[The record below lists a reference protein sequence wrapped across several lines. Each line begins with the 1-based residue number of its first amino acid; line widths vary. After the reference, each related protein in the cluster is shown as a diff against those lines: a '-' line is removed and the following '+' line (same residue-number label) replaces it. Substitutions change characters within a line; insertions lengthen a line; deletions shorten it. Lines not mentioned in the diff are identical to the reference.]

1 MGERTNAAEVISG
14 LNVALPHQYRC
25 ALGFAVVAATLPG
38 PEGVA
43 LGERLRAFA
52 VEELLD
58 VERIVAR
65 VVALGGRPSVAVEPL
80 KAPTTWKASLNWLA
94 DCQRQ
99 AMDALVKAIPAD
111 ADDAEGEATEH
122 LLEHVIHRKRD
133 ALQILE
139 RALR

>member
-1 MGERTNAAEVISG
+1 MGERTNKRQVIAG
-14 LNVALPHQYRC
+14 LNAALPHQYRC
-25 ALGFAVVAATLPG
+25 AIGFALVAATLPG

-43 LGERLRAFA
+43 LSDRLRTFA
-52 VEELLD
+52 ADELRD

-65 VVALGGRPSVAVEPL
+65 VVALGGRPSVAVETL
-80 KAPTTWKASLNWLA
+80 KAPTTWKASLTWLA

-99 AMDALVKAIPAD
+99 AMDTLVEAIPAD

-122 LLEHVIHRKRD
+122 LLEHVIHRKRN
-133 ALQILE
+133 ALETLE

>member
-1 MGERTNAAEVISG
+1 MGERTNKREVIAG
-14 LNVALPHQYRC
+14 LNAALPHQYRC
-25 ALGFAVVAATLPG
+25 ALGFSLVAATVPG

-43 LGERLRAFA
+43 LTDRLRAFA
-52 VEELLD
+52 ADELLD

-65 VVALGGRPSVAVEPL
+65 VVSLGGRPSVAVEAL
-80 KAPTTWKASLNWLA
+80 KAPTTWKASVTWLA
-94 DCQRQ
+94 DCQRR
-99 AMDALVKAIPAD
+99 ALDALVEAIPAR

-133 ALQILE
+133 ALEILE